1 MLPGKKYTPQDF
13 LAIASRYA
21 WLIVGPVLV
30 FAVLAFGVSLKIPNK
45 YRSETLVLVV
55 PQRVPETYVKAT
67 VTSRIEDRVRSI
79 REQILSRSRLERII
93 EEFNLYPREREKL
106 LMEDVIDIM
115 RRNVTT
121 RVETG
126 RTDAFSVAYTS
137 NSATLAQK
145 VTERLAGLFNEENM
159 RDREVLAESTNQF
172 LQTQLDEARQ
182 RLGEQEKLVE
192 RFRVQHAGELPD
204 QVNSN
209 VQAIQNAELQLQTL
223 TQSLNSER
231 ERRVLLERQLADA
244 AIAPEPAAVVIAGAP
259 PAPTTAQQLEAAQ
272 AAVRTL
278 ETRVTSEHPDLV
290 MARAAVARLQRQLD
304 GERPGTTSAR
314 PPTSAEMARTA
325 RVADF
330 RNQVDAMVRQ
340 IIQKEGEERR
350 LRSVVAAYRVR
361 VEAAPTRET
370 ELVAL
375 TRDYETLQHQYRTL
389 LEKFE
394 DSKIAAN
401 LERRQIGEQ
410 FRILDP
416 ARIAERPDSPNR
428 RLITAGGGALGLL
441 LGVGLIAL
449 LEFRDR
455 TLRTPDE
462 VAQVLSLDIVAV
474 IPSLGG
480 MRRRWHQRHRL
491 LLAGGT
497 MLFALVVGAGV
508 HAWRAGLLPILG
520 SGR

>member
-1 MLPGKKYTPQDF
+1 
-13 LAIASRYA
+13 
-21 WLIVGPVLV
+21 
-30 FAVLAFGVSLKIPNK
+30 
-45 YRSETLVLVV
+45 
-55 PQRVPETYVKAT
+55 
-67 VTSRIEDRVRSI
+67 
-79 REQILSRSRLERII
+79 
-93 EEFNLYPREREKL
+93 
-106 LMEDVIDIM
+106 
-115 RRNVTT
+115 
-121 RVETG
+121 
-126 RTDAFSVAYTS
+126 
-137 NSATLAQK
+137 
-145 VTERLAGLFNEENM
+145 
-159 RDREVLAESTNQF
+159 
-172 LQTQLDEARQ
+172 
-182 RLGEQEKLVE
+182 
-192 RFRVQHAGELPD
+192 
-204 QVNSN
+204 
-209 VQAIQNAELQLQTL
+209 
-223 TQSLNSER
+223 
-231 ERRVLLERQLADA
+231 
-244 AIAPEPAAVVIAGAP
+244 
-259 PAPTTAQQLEAAQ
+259 
-272 AAVRTL
+272 
-278 ETRVTSEHPDLV
+278 

-314 PPTSAEMARTA
+314 PPTSAEMARTV
-325 RVADF
+325 RVADL